1 MLANSTAARVSDTV
15 VGLPLLGFM
24 ECCTCTIQYFD
35 SQNNLASSSK
45 PAHPSLYPK
54 CTRGLTMSLK
64 NKIAVVTGSSR
75 GIGRV
80 IPERLAKEGA
90 LVVVHYGSN
99 SKAADETVRAI
110 KSVNGAA
117 FALPADLSSVEEIQ
131 HFFGRLD
138 EELTSRSGSNQFDIL
153 VNNAGIS
160 SPASYREMTPEQFD
174 HLFAVNVRGAFFVT
188 QAAIPRLR
196 DGARI
201 VNISSIASRHASPSP
216 MTPPYSMTKAA
227 LDAFTLGLAQD
238 LGRRRIIVN
247 TIAPGAVETD
257 INVPFL
263 H

>member
-1 MLANSTAARVSDTV
+1 MR
-15 VGLPLLGFM
+15 
-24 ECCTCTIQYFD
+24 
-35 SQNNLASSSK
+35 
-45 PAHPSLYPK
+45 
-54 CTRGLTMSLK
+54 LK
-64 NKIAVVTGSSR
+64 DKIAVVTGSSR
-75 GIGRV
+75 GIGRA
-80 IPERLAKEGA
+80 IAERLAKEGA

-110 KSVNGAA
+110 KSESGAA
-117 FALPADLSSVEEIQ
+117 FALPADLASVEEIQ
-131 HFFGRLD
+131 RFFRRLD

-153 VNNAGIS
+153 VNNAGIA
-160 SPASYREMTPEQFD
+160 SPASYREMTAEQFD

-196 DGARI
+196 NGARI

-238 LGRRRIIVN
+238 LGQRGIIAN

-257 INVPFL
+257 INVQFL
-263 H
+263 QKPEIRKVIEEQTALRRIGQTTDVANVAAFLVSDDNTWVTGQYIEAGGGFRL